1 AGAVAGTAN
10 HTVAAAQSLATVA
23 DRLRD
28 GLQANLA
35 AQPGYTVTSSGETV
49 AVARTDA
56 SSFSVRLTGVASTAD
71 VGLRG
76 TRMVDQNWRLE
87 LLDDRG
93 ALVASGE
100 HTVSPVAGGGPE
112 SFSTVATGLVA
123 GLQGN
128 LPAGYALHAD
138 DGRVVGVRADGGGF
152 TLRQV
157 DLSSGLGF
165 DVEAA
170 VPSVVAGN
178 TNVRIADG
186 EFHLLGYAVTRQ
198 YRPSAPAEIAA
209 GGDNT
214 QQTISFSG
222 ATTAAGYGD
231 DSWFSGN
238 AGSGR
243 IYYGQQSV
251 SVNDSM
257 NAAQVAALLSGLDA
271 LRDLQIAGTGAAG
284 TDANPWTFTL
294 AAAETG
300 AAVTIERLQFA
311 GVETVSGPQQA
322 ATAVDNGNR
331 VQSLVADRGPF
342 TVFYGDT
349 GADVVMA
356 ATVPTAAEVKAAVEA
371 LPTVGRVEV
380 GGAGSS
386 ADPWRVV
393 LVEADKADGRYLA
406 LRAER
411 YVDSAGGAVQ
421 STTPFSAGISEVQR
435 LNLGGATGGTF
446 SLRRGSGAAVDVSIG
461 GRDAATA
468 NRIQTQLRVAGG
480 NDVDVTVS
488 AAGVY
493 DITFGGFNDE
503 EELVLGG
510 TEGPVGTTSVPAV
523 RTRTAGRQPV
533 PFSRVARTAEVA
545 DLRLFFENWQDHA
558 AIKYGPQEIQRIRLG
573 GESGSQVTGSFA
585 LSYNGS
591 PPVTVLV
598 GGDNISTAGNIQ
610 AALNGISAAVD
621 VTVVDI
627 GRGQFDVKFNAPTA
641 TNIDELVFSD
651 VDLVGAA
658 AAGVS
663 TITDGTAAA
672 GETVTVTS
680 AMTPVDVAAALESL
694 PFIGDVCVG
703 GAGTFADPWHVVMR
717 TADRDSNGDPHALL
731 REVSVQRMTRPL
743 DVAVTSNPSEQRI
756 PQDDILQDTQLF
768 YAAGSRT
775 LGASDIAADKNVQAT
790 KLQAALNEMGGLE
803 NVTVAYNAVEDRYEI
818 RFPADIANPLPI
830 TYFNATDGGQ
840 AVPGELVSG
849 TLSLPLDLPG
859 LTLKHGAGSI
869 FVDLT
874 SRVRRLNLAGEAVGA
889 EFNLQYGI
897 APAVSFTVGADDA
910 ATRANIATA
919 LTGVGDV
926 TVTVAGAGWFDVT
939 YGDSVA
945 NVDLLLQPAGAAA
958 DAARIPTGRGAEI
971 AAALGTL
978 LGGGHTVQVQGS
990 GGQGDRWTIAV
1001 GQYNRQQPLVVEYQ
1015 LDGLAPLA
1023 TNAAA
1028 SWQVIERLT
1037 GGDHQVQR
1045 VNLTA
1050 ASGDVT
1056 GSFTLEY
1063 DENQVTVNLGADDEA
1078 TRSNIENALE
1088 GIANPQLDVAVA
1100 PAGAGVF
1107 DIQFLKP
1114 AAADVL
1120 EL

>member
-1 AGAVAGTAN
+1 
-10 HTVAAAQSLATVA
+10 
-23 DRLRD
+23 
-28 GLQANLA
+28 
-35 AQPGYTVTSSGETV
+35 
-49 AVARTDA
+49 
-56 SSFSVRLTGVASTAD
+56 
-71 VGLRG
+71 
-76 TRMVDQNWRLE
+76 
-87 LLDDRG
+87 
-93 ALVASGE
+93 
-100 HTVSPVAGGGPE
+100 
-112 SFSTVATGLVA
+112 
-123 GLQGN
+123 
-128 LPAGYALHAD
+128 
-138 DGRVVGVRADGGGF
+138 
-152 TLRQV
+152 
-157 DLSSGLGF
+157 
-165 DVEAA
+165 
-170 VPSVVAGN
+170 
-178 TNVRIADG
+178 
-186 EFHLLGYAVTRQ
+186 
-198 YRPSAPAEIAA
+198 
-209 GGDNT
+209 
-214 QQTISFSG
+214 
-222 ATTAAGYGD
+222 
-231 DSWFSGN
+231 
-238 AGSGR
+238 
-243 IYYGQQSV
+243 
-251 SVNDSM
+251 M

-284 TDANPWTFTL
+284 TDADPWTFTL
-294 AAAETG
+294 EAAETG

-386 ADPWRVV
+386 TDPWRIV

-411 YVDSAGGAVQ
+411 YADSAGGALQ
-421 STTPFSAGISEVQR
+421 RTTPFSAGISEVQR

-461 GRDAATA
+461 GRDTATA

-510 TEGPVGTTSVPAV
+510 TEGLISTTSVPAV

-573 GESGSQVTGSFA
+573 GESDSQVTGSFA

-591 PPVTVLV
+591 SPVTVLV
-598 GGDNISTAGNIQ
+598 GRNNISTAENIQ
-610 AALNGISAAVD
+610 AALNGISAALD

-627 GRGQFDVKFNAPTA
+627 GRGQFDVKFNAPAA

-663 TITDGTAAA
+663 TITDGTVAA

-743 DVAVTSNPSEQRI
+743 DVAVTPNSSEQRI
-756 PQDDILQDTQLF
+756 PQADIRQETQLF

-775 LGASDIAADKNVQAT
+775 LGASDIDTSDENEQAR

-803 NVTVAYNAVEDRYEI
+803 DVTVAYDAVEHRYEI

-889 EFNLQYGI
+889 EFNLRYGI
-897 APAVSFTVGADDA
+897 APAVSFMVGADDE
-910 ATRANIATA
+910 ATA
-919 LTGVGDV
+919 ADIQTQLRTIPVLANV
-926 TVTVAGAGWFDVT
+926 EATVAGAGLFDVT
-939 YGDSVA
+939 YPDSVA

-971 AAALGTL
+971 AAALGAL

-990 GGQGDRWTIAV
+990 GGQGDNWTIAV
-1001 GQYNRQQPLVVEYQ
+1001 GQYSAQQPLVVEYQ

-1037 GGDHQVQR
+1037 GGDHQV
-1045 VNLTA
+1045 
-1050 ASGDVT
+1050 
-1056 GSFTLEY
+1056 
-1063 DENQVTVNLGADDEA
+1063 
-1078 TRSNIENALE
+1078 
-1088 GIANPQLDVAVA
+1088 
-1100 PAGAGVF
+1100 
-1107 DIQFLKP
+1107 
-1114 AAADVL
+1114 
-1120 EL
+1120 